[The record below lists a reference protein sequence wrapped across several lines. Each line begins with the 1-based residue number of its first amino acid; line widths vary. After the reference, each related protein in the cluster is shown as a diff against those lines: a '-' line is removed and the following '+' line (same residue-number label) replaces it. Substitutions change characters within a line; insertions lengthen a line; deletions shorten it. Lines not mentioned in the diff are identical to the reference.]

1 MAGLVEGKV
10 ALVTGAGSG
19 IGRESARLFA
29 AEGAAVLVTDVDETG
44 GTETVDLITG
54 AGGEASF
61 LRVDVSSEADVEN
74 MVAAALERFG
84 GLHCAHNNA
93 GISDPPVDFTDMTLE
108 SWNRMIA
115 IQLTGTFLCMKHELR
130 HLLVAG
136 GGAICNTASGA
147 SFVPAPGQVHYT
159 SAKHGVLGLTRQ
171 GASDY
176 ARRGV
181 RVNAVCPG
189 IVDTPMMR
197 AFMASDPAM
206 AELLPTLPPPGRMAT
221 AREIAECAVWLCSD
235 RSSYVSGVSMP
246 VDYGQLLR

>member
-1 MAGLVEGKV
+1 MAGMVDGKV
-10 ALVTGAGSG
+10 AIVTGAGSG

-29 AEGAAVLVTDVDETG
+29 AEGAAVLVTDVDEAG
-44 GTETVDLITG
+44 GAETVDLITG

-61 LRVDVSSEADVEN
+61 LKVDVTSEPEVES
-74 MVAAALERFG
+74 MVGVAVDRYG

-93 GISDPPVDFTDMTLE
+93 GISDAPVDFTDMTLD

-130 HLLVAG
+130 HLLAAG

-181 RVNAVCPG
+181 RVNAICPG
-189 IVDTPMMR
+189 MVDTPMLQR
-197 AFMASDPAM
+197 FMASDPAL
-206 AELLPTLPPPGRMAT
+206 AEMMSSLPPPGRMA
-221 AREIAECAVWLCSD
+221 APREIAECAVWLCSD
-235 RSSYVSGVSMP
+235 RSSYVSGVSMA
-246 VDYGQLLR
+246 VDHGQVLR

>member
-1 MAGLVEGKV
+1 MVDGKV
-10 ALVTGAGSG
+10 AIVTGAGSG

-29 AEGAAVLVTDVDETG
+29 AEGAAVLVTDVDDAG
-44 GTETVDLITG
+44 GAETVDLIAA
-54 AGGEASF
+54 AGGEGSF
-61 LRVDVSSEADVEN
+61 LRVDVTSESDVEG
-74 MVAAALERFG
+74 MVGAAVERYG
-84 GLHCAHNNA
+84 GLDCAHNNA

-108 SWNRMIA
+108 SWNRMLA

-130 HLLVAG
+130 QLLAAG

-147 SFVPAPGQVHYT
+147 AFVPAPGQVHYT

-176 ARRGV
+176 ARQGV

-189 IVDTPMMR
+189 VVDTPMLQR
-197 AFMASDPAM
+197 FMASDPVM

-221 AREIAECAVWLCSD
+221 PREIAECAVWLCSD
-235 RSSYVSGVSMP
+235 RSSYVSGVSMA
-246 VDYGQLLR
+246 VDHGQVLR

>member
-1 MAGLVEGKV
+1 MAGIVDGKV

-29 AEGAAVLVTDVDETG
+29 AEGAAVLVTDIDETG
-44 GTETVDLITG
+44 GAETVDVIKG
-54 AGGEASF
+54 EGGEAGF
-61 LRVDVSSEADVEN
+61 LRVDVTSESDVET
-74 MVAAALERFG
+74 MVAAAVERFG
-84 GLHCAHNNA
+84 ALHCAHNNA
-93 GISDPPVDFTDMTLE
+93 GISDPPVEFTEMTLD

-130 HLLVAG
+130 HLLAAG
-136 GGAICNTASGA
+136 GGTICNTASGA

-197 AFMASDPAM
+197 AFMDSDPAI
-206 AELLPTLPPPGRMAT
+206 AEMMQTIPPPGRMAT

-235 RSSYVSGVSMP
+235 RSSYVSGVSMA
-246 VDYGQLLR
+246 VDHGALLR